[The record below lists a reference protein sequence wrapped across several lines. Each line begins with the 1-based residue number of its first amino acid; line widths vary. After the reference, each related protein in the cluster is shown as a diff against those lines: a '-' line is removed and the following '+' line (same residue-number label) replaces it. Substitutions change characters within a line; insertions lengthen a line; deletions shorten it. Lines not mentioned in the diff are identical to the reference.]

1 MKSNKGF
8 SLVELIVV
16 IAIMAIIA
24 GVAIPVYSAYIT
36 KAEESNAVQLCAD
49 AAYAAELANIEY
61 GTTVTTAVTANSA
74 TITFSGD
81 DAALA
86 AAQVAEIAND
96 DAVAASGAVVTITF
110 EKELSD
116 EGQAKATDA
125 LDRLTT
131 PAATPTN

>member
-36 KAEESNAVQLCAD
+36 KAEESNSVQLCAD

-61 GTTVTTAVTANSA
+61 GTTATVAVTATTA
-74 TITFSGD
+74 TITFADTD
-81 DAALA
+81 DTTTNENLA
-86 AAQVAEIAND
+86 AAQVQTVAND
-96 DAVAASGAVVTITF
+96 EKVVASGAVVTITF
-110 EKELSD
+110 AKSLSE
-116 EGQAKATDA
+116 EGVTKAEEA
-125 LDRLTT
+125 LARL
-131 PAATPTN
+131 N

>member
-36 KAEESNAVQLCAD
+36 KAEESNSVQLCAD

-61 GTTVTTAVTANSA
+61 GTTATVAVTATTA
-74 TITFSGD
+74 TITFADTD
-81 DAALA
+81 DTTTNENLA
-86 AAQVAEIAND
+86 AAQVQTVAND
-96 DAVAASGAVVTITF
+96 EKVVASGAVVTITF
-110 EKELSD
+110 AKSLSD
-116 EGQAKATDA
+116 EGQTKAAEA
-125 LDRLTT
+125 LARL
-131 PAATPTN
+131 N

>member
-36 KAEESNAVQLCAD
+36 KAEESNSIQLCAD

-61 GTTVTTAVTANSA
+61 GTTATFSVTATTA
-74 TITFSGD
+74 TITFTDTD
-81 DAALA
+81 DATQKENLA
-86 AAQVAEIAND
+86 AAQVVTVAND
-96 DAVAASGAVVTITF
+96 AEKVTSSDAVVTITF
-110 EKELSD
+110 AKSLSA
-116 EGQAKATDA
+116 EGIANAEEA
-125 LDRLTT
+125 LGRL
-131 PAATPTN
+131 N